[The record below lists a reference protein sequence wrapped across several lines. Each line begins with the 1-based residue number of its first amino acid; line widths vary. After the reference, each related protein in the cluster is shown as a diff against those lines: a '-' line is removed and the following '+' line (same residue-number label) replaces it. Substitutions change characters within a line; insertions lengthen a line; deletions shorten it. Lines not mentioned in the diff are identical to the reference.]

1 MVDKPIRDL
10 SSTTGNARLLIRLI
24 SGPFEVGHKE
34 VIPVKASSAVVRFGG
49 GNALCGRVA
58 DGIVAVV
65 RGQAW
70 PAGQKIPG
78 NRG

>member
-1 MVDKPIRDL
+1 
-10 SSTTGNARLLIRLI
+10 
-24 SGPFEVGHKE
+24 
-34 VIPVKASSAVVRFGG
+34 VKASSAVVRFGG

-78 NRG
+78 